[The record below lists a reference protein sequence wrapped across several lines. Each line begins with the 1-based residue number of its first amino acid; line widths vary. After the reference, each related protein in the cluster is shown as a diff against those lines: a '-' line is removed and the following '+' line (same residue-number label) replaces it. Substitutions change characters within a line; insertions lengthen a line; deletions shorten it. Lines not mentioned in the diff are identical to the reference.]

1 MILSPTEVGNRRAR
15 PWPAVVINIPKTW
28 IPDGGH
34 ATIPKAERRLW
45 NVKDGDGHVGI
56 LRILHIGDQ
65 TKIN

>member
-34 ATIPKAERRLW
+34 ATNSQGREKALERERWGWLSW
-45 NVKDGDGHVGI
+45 KLADLAH
-56 LRILHIGDQ
+56 R
-65 TKIN
+65 